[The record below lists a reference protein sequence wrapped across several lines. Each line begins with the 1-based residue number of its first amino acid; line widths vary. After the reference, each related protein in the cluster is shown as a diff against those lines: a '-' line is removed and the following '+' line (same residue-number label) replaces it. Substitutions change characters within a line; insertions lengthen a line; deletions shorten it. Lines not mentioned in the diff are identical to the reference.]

1 MRVSVLR
8 EVASGVDAL
17 YLSGRA
23 SLPADLLQRLELART
38 LAADQ
43 PSGPPFQFGPLDVT
57 LAPRAFGKYGYRLE
71 HPFALIGLSPS
82 SRLPAIRVQ
91 PRAEFLHG
99 AGPRGV
105 VDWCR
110 DVLEAACGPVR
121 LSVTRLDLFAD
132 FQGWDLDVDARHE
145 FLCRA
150 KALNTYEEDRTFNG
164 LVFGIRDSGAIS
176 ARLYDKT
183 IQASKVGAGYWPMIW
198 AQHDYDPTQPVLRV
212 EFEVLRD
219 ALRQYGLTTPEE
231 TLDAAGSLWASL
243 TNTWLTHRVPGT
255 DQTKSRW
262 TISPQWECVQR
273 ASIAENAEGINRM
286 YLGKRRGAIE
296 NLMPGLAGYLASFG
310 AYAGAKD
317 LFDLLPTLGDFLDR
331 QEAKTGV
338 SLAERIKQRRR
349 EFGLP

>member
-8 EVASGVDAL
+8 EVASGIDAL

-23 SLPADLLQRLELART
+23 SLSADLLQRLELART
-38 LAADQ
+38 LVADE
-43 PSGPPFQFGPLDVT
+43 PSGPPFQFGPIDVT
-57 LAPRAFGKYGYRLE
+57 LAPRAFGKYRYRLE

-99 AGPRGV
+99 EGAEGV

-110 DVLEAACGPVR
+110 NVLEAACGPVR
-121 LSVTRLDLFAD
+121 LTVTRLDLYAD
-132 FQGWDLDVDARHE
+132 FQGWDLGVDSRHE

-150 KALNTYEEDRTFNG
+150 KALNAYEEDRTFNG
-164 LVFGIRDSGAIS
+164 LVFGNRDSGAVV

-198 AQHDYDPTQPVLRV
+198 GEHGYDSTRPVLRI

-219 ALRQYGLTTPEE
+219 ALRQYGLSAPEE

-243 TNTWLTHRVPGT
+243 TSTWLTHRVPGP

-262 TISPQWECVQR
+262 AISPEWECVQR
-273 ASIAENAEGINRM
+273 ATVAEGAEGINRM

-296 NLMPGLAGYLASFG
+296 NLMPFLAGYLVSFG
-310 AYAGAKD
+310 AYAGAED
-317 LFDLLPTLGDFLDR
+317 FIDMLPTLSDFLDR
-331 QEAKTGV
+331 QEAKSGV
-338 SLAERIKQRRR
+338 SLSDRIKKRRQ